1 MDHPSLKDNEPIYD
15 NLPQNPPTTNRHQK
29 RVEQSRNQTGPSQ
42 PPKEAQVIGNENAER
57 L

>member
-15 NLPQNPPTTNRHQK
+15 NLPQNPPTMIRHQK

-42 PPKEAQVIGNENAER
+42 PPKEAQVIGYENAER